1 MAVLLLLYRAWE
13 LLPSPP
19 RFLPVL
25 VLLLEEA
32 GAAASQR
39 RHKASQSH
47 LCNNSSTSYLQRP
60 FKQ

>member
-25 VLLLEEA
+25 VLLLRGGWSCSLPEETQ
-32 GAAASQR
+32 GLSEPLVQ
-39 RHKASQSH
+39 
-47 LCNNSSTSYLQRP
+47 
-60 FKQ
+60 